1 MIGVKTLEKLKKI
14 LRIISLLTA
23 NRIAALDAIGFDWKS
38 ILQQNDRNR
47 QVRFIDRLEDLKA
60 YKEKNGHLHVREKD
74 NKSLYIWCS
83 KIRCARRNP
92 ESSKRKVTADQ
103 IAALDAIGFD
113 WKSVLQQNVPFPRK
127 LMGILQKEEANIV
140 SWLPRGDAFV
150 VWDYDKFVSDILPL
164 YFRHTKVSSTSLYLT
179 LIFNFYHALT

>member
-1 MIGVKTLEKLKKI
+1 MML
-14 LRIISLLTA
+14 SLLTA
-23 NRIAALDAIGFDWKS
+23 NRIAALETIGFDWKS

-60 YKEKNGHLHVREKD
+60 YKEKNGHLRVREKD
-74 NKSLYIWCS
+74 NKSLNSLC
-83 KIRCARRNP
+83 KNIRNARRNP

-113 WKSVLQQNVPFPRK
+113 WKSVLQQNIPFPRK
-127 LMGILQKEEANIV
+127 LMGIHQKEEANIV

-150 VWDYDKFVSDILPL
+150 VWDYDKFVSNILTS

-179 LIFNFYHALT
+179 LNFNFYHALT